1 MSVNLSPLAGAGWQL
16 FDNNGVPLAGGKLE
30 TYIAGTS
37 TPAATYTTSA
47 GSIANSNPIVLDA
60 FGRVPEEIWLTTGVV
75 YKFVLR
81 DASNVLIWTKDNISG
96 INDITNAFADLSNTT
111 DVAKGDAL
119 VGFKQAN
126 SSGVLT
132 GAVGKTVHD
141 KFQDAI
147 SVFDFMT
154 PAQVAAVRA
163 GTSTEDLSAAFQNA
177 INTSNMVRVPK
188 GTYLVNVIINSK
200 IILLGDGSQS
210 SIVKP
215 YNDAIA
221 AMTYTF
227 AAQQTPQYAFW
238 DYHSEVHGIGFWGKT
253 AKVGIGFTFGTTVP
267 ANYTTNMEYA
277 NNVKFFGCRF
287 YQLEKGI
294 QFPFGN
300 IGTEFYS
307 CGFSSNKYGAYLLDN
322 KFPAGSPNTMH
333 AGNKYWY
340 AGEFSGNEC
349 AVYVNNVTD
358 GFGAIAWRDT
368 IFEYNQCAGYFY
380 NEPRPFIPISWDGC
394 WFEGN
399 GSISSG
405 AATITIS
412 TWTGAVEGT
421 QTLNKKTLI
430 FDGTSGMYDLTKS
443 FFGDVRLKGTNIA
456 VVTENCRTEV
466 SAGFGGG
473 SVDVDNPA
481 NSYVRCVS
489 PYSDNGYP
497 HDGST
502 VVVGYPQHFDM
513 TIGPTPIPA
522 GQRWFFTKNRSSKV
536 KNFARG
542 STGSGVSAGLKTSLS
557 FTSVPYNATGVAN
570 VQGGLDGSS
579 ILYNYS
585 SSFEQAAFASNQF
598 LKINSPSSDFTMSEG
613 GYYLVTVDW
622 QRVTGN
628 PQMYVWDRNQN
639 QFIVAVSLPEANRW
653 YTVAAIGYNAGNGA
667 TLFLD
672 FSGGATT
679 ETCKWRIGGYQVLY
693 FSYLS
698 DAQNYLESGV
708 FAENQNTLVIPSAAT
723 IYPPQEMDT
732 VLISGTTGITS
743 IFAGLNEGRRVTLIF
758 QDILTV
764 TDGGNLKLN
773 GNFVSAANATLT
785 VTCDGT
791 NWYEVSRSAN

>member
-1 MSVNLSPLAGAGWQL
+1 MSVSLSPLAGAGWQL
-16 FDNNGVPLAGGKLE
+16 FDNNGVPLSGGKLE

-37 TPAATYTTSA
+37 TPATTYTTSA
-47 GSIANSNPIVLDA
+47 GSIAHSNPIILDSS
-60 FGRVPEEIWLTTGVV
+60 GRVAEEVWLTSSVT
-75 YKFVLR
+75 YKFILK
-81 DASNVLIWTKDNISG
+81 DSNNVLIWTKDNISG
-96 INDITNAFADLSNTT
+96 IVSSADLANTSN
-111 DVAKGDAL
+111 VALGDAL
-119 VGFKQAN
+119 IGFKQSN
-126 SSGVLT
+126 SSSVLT

-154 PAQVAAVRA
+154 PAQVADVRA
-163 GTSTEDLSAAFQNA
+163 GTSTDDLSAAFQNA

-188 GTYLVNVIINSK
+188 GTYLVNVTINSK
-200 IILLGDGSQS
+200 IILLGDGSNS
-210 SIVKP
+210 SVLKP
-215 YNDAIA
+215 YNNAVA
-221 AMTYTF
+221 VMTYTF
-227 AAQQTPQYAFW
+227 TAQQTPIYSYW
-238 DYHSEVHGIGFWGKT
+238 DYHSEVHGIGFFGKT
-253 AKVGIGFTFGTTVP
+253 TKTGVGFTFGTTVP
-267 ANYTTNMEYA
+267 ANYTANMEYA

-287 YQLEKGI
+287 TNLEKGI

-358 GFGAIAWRDT
+358 GFGAIAWKDT
-368 IFEYNQCAGYFY
+368 IFEYNLCAGYFY
-380 NEPRPFIPISWDGC
+380 NNPRPFIPISWDGC

-399 GSISSG
+399 GSVSSG

-412 TWTGAVEGT
+412 TWTGTVEST
-421 QTLNKKTLI
+421 QTLPKKTLI
-430 FDGTSGMYDLTKS
+430 FDGTAGMYNLTKS
-443 FFGDVRLKGTNIA
+443 FFSDVRLKGTNIA

-466 SAGFGGG
+466 IDGYGGG
-473 SVDVDNPA
+473 SVDVDNPV

-489 PYSDNGYP
+489 PYTDNGYP

-502 VVVGYPQHFDM
+502 VVVGYPQHFTM
-513 TIGPTPIPA
+513 TIGPTPTPA

-542 STGSGVSAGLKTSLS
+542 LTTSGNSGSLKVSLS
-557 FTSVPYNATGVAN
+557 FTSIPYTATGVATIT
-570 VQGGLDGSS
+570 GGLDGTS

-585 SSFEQAAFASNQF
+585 NSFERAAFASNEY
-598 LKINSPSSDFTMSEG
+598 LKISSPSSNFTFDEA
-613 GYYLVTVDW
+613 GYYVVTCDW
-622 QRVTGN
+622 QRTAGN
-628 PQMYVWDRNQN
+628 PKMYVWDRDQN
-639 QFIVAVSLPEANRW
+639 QFIVSVSLPEANRW
-653 YTVAAIGYNAGNGA
+653 YTTAAIGYNSGNGA

-672 FSGGATT
+672 FSGSSVT
-679 ETCKWRIGGYQVLY
+679 ETCSWRIGGYQVLY
-693 FSYLS
+693 FQYLS

-708 FAENQNTLVIPSAAT
+708 FAENFNTLVIPSAST
-723 IYPPQEMDT
+723 IYLPQEMDT

-743 IFAGLNEGRRVTLIF
+743 IYAPAHEGRRMTLIF
-758 QDILTV
+758 QGVLTV

-773 GNFVSAANATLT
+773 GNFTSAANSTLT

-791 NWYEVSRSAN
+791 NWYEVSRSTN

>member
-60 FGRVPEEIWLTTGVV
+60 FGRVPEEIWLTTAVV

-96 INDITNAFADLSNTT
+96 INDFTGALADLANTT
-111 DVAKGDAL
+111 DIAKGDAL

-126 SSGVLT
+126 STAVLT

-200 IILLGDGSQS
+200 VILLGDGSQS

-227 AAQQTPQYAFW
+227 TAQQTPLYAFW

-253 AKVGIGFTFGTTVP
+253 TKVGVGFTFGTTVP

-287 YQLEKGI
+287 FNLEKGI

-322 KFPAGSPNTMH
+322 KFPAGAPASMH

-368 IFEYNQCAGYFY
+368 IFEYNLCAGYFY

-399 GSISSG
+399 GSVSSG

-421 QTLNKKTLI
+421 QTLPKKSLI

-443 FFGDVRLKGTNIA
+443 FFTDVRLKGTNIA

-466 SAGFGGG
+466 LSGFGGG
-473 SVDVDNPA
+473 SVDVDNPS

-502 VVVGYPQHFDM
+502 VVVGYPMHYDM
-513 TIGPTPIPA
+513 TIGATPIPA
-522 GQRWFFTKNRSSKV
+522 GQRWFFTKNRTSKV

-542 STGSGVSAGLKTSLS
+542 STGSGVSGGLKVSLS
-557 FTSVPYNATGVAN
+557 FTSVPYLTSGVA
-570 VQGGLDGSS
+570 VIQGGLDGAS

-585 SSFEQAAFASNQF
+585 NSFTRAAFASNEF
-598 LKINSPSSDFTMSEG
+598 LKIESPSSDFVVSEA
-613 GYYLVTVDW
+613 GYYVVTVDW
-622 QRVTGN
+622 QRTAGD
-628 PQMYVWDRNQN
+628 PRMYVWDRSAN
-639 QFIVAVSLPEANRW
+639 QFLTSVSLPEANRW
-653 YTVAAIGYNAGNGA
+653 YTTAAIGYSNGNGA

-672 FSGGATT
+672 FSGGPVT
-679 ETCKWRIGGYQVLY
+679 ETCTWRVGGYQVLY
-693 FSYLS
+693 FLYLS

-708 FAENQNTLVIPSAAT
+708 FAENYNTLVIPSNTT
-723 IYPPQEMDT
+723 IYLPQEMDT

-743 IFAGLNEGRRVTLIF
+743 IFAALHQGRRVTLIF
-758 QDILTV
+758 QDVLTV
-764 TDGGNLKLN
+764 TDGSNLKLN
-773 GNFVSAANATLT
+773 GNFTSAANSTLT

-791 NWYEVSRSAN
+791 NWYEISRSTN

>member
-1 MSVNLSPLAGAGWQL
+1 MSVSLSPLAGAGWQL
-16 FDNNGVPLAGGKLE
+16 FSNTGSPLTGGKLE
-30 TYIAGTS
+30 TYLAGTS
-37 TPAATYTTSA
+37 TPAATYTSST
-47 GSIANSNPIVLDA
+47 GSTANTNPIVLDA
-60 FGRVPEEIWLTTGVV
+60 AGRVAEEIWLTSDVS

-81 DASNVLIWTKDNISG
+81 DSNNVLIWTKDNISG
-96 INDITNAFADLSNTT
+96 ITSFADLANTSN
-111 DVAKGDAL
+111 VALGDAL
-119 VGFKQAN
+119 IGFKQSN

-132 GAVGKTVHD
+132 GAAGKTVHD

-163 GTSTEDLSAAFQNA
+163 GTSTDDLSAAFQNA

-188 GTYLVNVIINSK
+188 GTYLVNVTINSK
-200 IILLGDGSQS
+200 IILLGDGSNS
-210 SIVKP
+210 SVLKP
-215 YNDAIA
+215 YNDAVA
-221 AMTYTF
+221 VMTYTF
-227 AAQQTPQYAFW
+227 TAQQTPIYSYW
-238 DYHSEVHGIGFWGKT
+238 DYHSELHGIGFFGKT
-253 AKVGIGFTFGTTVP
+253 TKTGVGFTFGTTVP

-287 YQLEKGI
+287 TNLEKGI

-307 CGFSSNKYGAYLLDN
+307 CGFQGNKYGAYLLDC

-358 GFGAIAWRDT
+358 GFGAIAWKDT

-399 GSISSG
+399 GSVSTG

-421 QTLNKKTLI
+421 QTLPKRSLI
-430 FDGTSGMYDLTKS
+430 FDGTSGMYNLTKS
-443 FFGDVRLKGTNIA
+443 FLTDTRVKGTNIA
-456 VVTENCRTEV
+456 VVAENCRTEV
-466 SAGFGGG
+466 VSGYGGG

-502 VVVGYPQHFDM
+502 VVVGYPMHFTM
-513 TIGPTPIPA
+513 TIGPTPTPA
-522 GQRWFFTKNRSSKV
+522 GQRWFFTKNRTSKV

-542 STGSGVSAGLKTSLS
+542 STGSGNSGALKVSLS
-557 FTSVPYNATGVAN
+557 FTSVPYTATGVATIT
-570 VQGGLDGSS
+570 GGLDGTS

-585 SSFEQAAFASNQF
+585 NSFTRAAFASNEY
-598 LKINSPSSDFTMSEG
+598 LSIDSPSSAFTLDEA
-613 GYYLVTVDW
+613 GYYVVTVDW
-622 QRVTGN
+622 QRTAGN
-628 PQMYVWDRNQN
+628 PRMYVWDRSAN
-639 QFIVAVSLPEANRW
+639 QFITSVSLPEANRW
-653 YTVAAIGYNAGNGA
+653 YTTAGIGYSNGNGA
-667 TLFLD
+667 SLFLD
-672 FSGGATT
+672 FSGGSVT
-679 ETCKWRIGGYQVLY
+679 ETCTWRVGGYQVLY

-708 FAENQNTLVIPSAAT
+708 FAENYNTLVIPSVST

-732 VLISGTTGITS
+732 VLISGTTGITT
-743 IFAGLNEGRRVTLIF
+743 IFAALHAGRRITLIF
-758 QDILTV
+758 QDVLTV

-773 GNFVSAANATLT
+773 GSFTTAANSTLT
-785 VTCDGT
+785 VVCDGT
-791 NWYEVSRSAN
+791 NWYEVSRSSN

>member
-1 MSVNLSPLAGAGWQL
+1 MSALSIQPTFPIFTDIDGQPLEDGYIFIGAANLNPQTNPIVVYQNAALTTVAVQPIRTRGGYPVFSGTPGRLYVNSDYSIQVQ
-16 FDNNGVPLAGGKLE
+16 NKNGSVVYSA
-30 TYIAGTS
+30 
-37 TPAATYTTSA
+37 PAATERYSDIVVS
-47 GSIANSNPIVLDA
+47 SIS
-60 FGRVPEEIWLTTGVV
+60 
-75 YKFVLR
+75 
-81 DASNVLIWTKDNISG
+81 ASNVLAVAGYTG
-96 INDITNAFADLSNTT
+96 GVQRTQQAINDD
-111 DVAKGDAL
+111 
-119 VGFKQAN
+119 
-126 SSGVLT
+126 
-132 GAVGKTVHD
+132 TVC
-141 KFQDAI
+141 
-147 SVFDFMT
+147 VFDFMT
-154 PAQVAAVRA
+154 PAQIAAVKA
-163 GTSTEDLSAAFQNA
+163 GTSTENLSTAFEQA
-177 INTSNMVRVPK
+177 INTSKRVLIPK
-188 GTYLVNVIINSK
+188 GRYRVNVIINSK
-200 IILLGDGSQS
+200 TILEGEGGQS
-210 SIVKP
+210 TILEPFNESV
-215 YNDAIA
+215 AI
-221 AMTYTF
+221 MTYTF
-227 AAQQTPQYAFW
+227 TAQQTPIYAFW
-238 DYHSEVHGIGFWGKT
+238 DYHSEVHGVGFWGRT
-253 AKVGIGFTFGTTVP
+253 VKVGIGFTFGTTVP

-287 YQLEKGI
+287 FQLEKGI

-307 CGFSSNKYGAYLLDN
+307 CGFSSNKYGAYLLDC

-358 GFGAIAWRDT
+358 GFGAIAWKET
-368 IFEYNQCAGYFY
+368 IFEYNLCAGYFY

-399 GSISSG
+399 GSVSSG

-421 QTLNKKTLI
+421 QTLPKKALI
-430 FDGTSGMYDLTKS
+430 FDGTSGMYNLTKS
-443 FFGDVRLKGTNIA
+443 FLTDTRVKGTNIA
-456 VVTENCRTEV
+456 VVAENCRTEV
-466 SAGFGGG
+466 IAGFGGG

-502 VVVGYPQHFDM
+502 VVVGYPMHFDM

-542 STGSGVSAGLKTSLS
+542 STGSGNSGALKVSLS
-557 FTSVPYNATGVAN
+557 FTSIPYLTSGLAVI
-570 VQGGLDGSS
+570 QGGLDGTS

-585 SSFEQAAFASNQF
+585 NSFTRAAFASNEF
-598 LKINSPSSDFTMSEG
+598 LKIDSPSSDFVVSEA
-613 GYYLVTVDW
+613 GYYVVTCDW
-622 QRVTGN
+622 QRTAGD
-628 PQMYVWDRNQN
+628 PRMYIWDRSAN
-639 QFIVAVSLPEANRW
+639 QFITSASLPEANRW
-653 YTVAAIGYNAGNGA
+653 YTTAAIGYSNGNGA

-672 FSGGATT
+672 FGGGPVT
-679 ETCKWRIGGYQVLY
+679 ETCTWRVGGYQVLY
-693 FSYLS
+693 FQYLS

-708 FAENQNTLVIPSAAT
+708 FAENQNTLVIPSNTT
-723 IYPPQEMDT
+723 IYLPQEMDT

-743 IFAGLNEGRRVTLIF
+743 IFASLHQGRRVTLIF

-773 GNFVSAANATLT
+773 GNFTSAANSTLT

-791 NWYEVSRSAN
+791 NWYEVSRSTN